1 MILLDIPSLIFTIL
15 IGNLAILKF
24 IIQDQIELPDILT
37 IFTNPI
43 IIE

>member
-1 MILLDIPSLIFTIL
+1 MPSIIFTIL

-24 IIQDQIELPDILT
+24 ITQDSIDLPDILT

-43 IIE
+43 IME